1 MNVQP
6 ARESEMYGIGP
17 GLSERDFMTRQRYLE
32 NSGYADLLSLSVY
45 SCICLCDDKFPV
57 DFEVYIPWCAYEV
70 YIP

>member
-32 NSGYADLLSLSVY
+32 NSGYADLV
-45 SCICLCDDKFPV
+45 CIVVFVCV
-57 DFEVYIPWCAYEV
+57 MTNSQ
-70 YIP
+70 